1 MIYLYMCMYKH
12 MGVHTYMYICKNR
25 LKGQYFYID
34 SLYIMPLVYLT
45 IIEFKIFAW
54 TTTFQGSQQLP
65 IKIAKFELFN
75 SITG

>member
-1 MIYLYMCMYKH
+1 MYKH
-12 MGVHTYMYICKNR
+12 MGVHTYTYVRSDWKDI
-25 LKGQYFYID
+25 F
-34 SLYIMPLVYLT
+34 LYWLIVHNILPLVYLT